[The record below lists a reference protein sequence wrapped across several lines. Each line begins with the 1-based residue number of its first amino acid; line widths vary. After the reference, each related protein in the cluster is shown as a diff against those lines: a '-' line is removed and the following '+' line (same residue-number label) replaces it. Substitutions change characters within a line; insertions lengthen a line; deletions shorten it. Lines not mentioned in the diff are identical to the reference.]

1 MSRHRSLIE
10 TQANISQ
17 IEEFQ
22 ESRRIESDRFETY
35 MRNEELVRSRALH
48 CWLKA
53 ADVDSDQYHF
63 AKLRADYP
71 ETGKWLLKH
80 AAFKQWFDPHYAIVP
95 PLLWL
100 NGIPGAGKCSN
111 SAHNRIPALTA
122 SRKDHSC
129 VTRHRRS

>member
-10 TQANISQ
+10 SQASISQ

-22 ESRRIESDRFETY
+22 ESRRIAGNRFETQT
-35 MRNEELVRSRALH
+35 RNEELVRSRALH
-48 CWLKA
+48 GWLKA

-63 AKLRADYP
+63 AKIRADYP
-71 ETGKWLLKH
+71 EIGKWLLKH
-80 AAFKQWFDPHYAIVP
+80 ATFKEWFDPQYAMAP

-111 SAHNRIPALTA
+111 SVHNRIPALMA
-122 SRKDHSC
+122 SREDHSC
-129 VTRHRRS
+129 VTRH